1 MKMRRCNM
9 KNFVTLNF
17 KYFWEGREDALQED
31 MKEFVDNLIYLAGK
45 LNEKSGSF
53 IDDEALDYY
62 LEKLVIGYPN
72 ASFLEELI
80 EEVALDIIYGDGEEK
95 VRLSLNNELKAA
107 YEDAKKIYE
116 NMQEQSLVDLI
127 KEFGDD

>member
-1 MKMRRCNM
+1 M

-31 MKEFVDNLIYLAGK
+31 MKEFVDNLIYLAKELDKKCGT
-45 LNEKSGSF
+45 F
-53 IDDEALDYY
+53 IDDDALDYY
-62 LEKLVIGYPN
+62 IEKMVIGYPN
-72 ASFLEELI
+72 ANFLEDLI
-80 EEVALDIIYGDGEEK
+80 EEVAVDIIYGDGEEK
-95 VRLSLNNELKAA
+95 VRLRLNNELKAA
-107 YEDAKKIYE
+107 YKDAKKIYD